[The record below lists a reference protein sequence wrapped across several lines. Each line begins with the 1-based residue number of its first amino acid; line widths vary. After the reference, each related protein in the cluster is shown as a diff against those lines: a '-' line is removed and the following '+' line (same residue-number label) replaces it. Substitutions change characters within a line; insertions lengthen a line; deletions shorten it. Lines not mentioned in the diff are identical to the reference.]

1 MEDINQ
7 KDNAKEE
14 IQEALSILLKEKRYE
29 DIHVKD
35 ICEKAGINRST
46 FYDYFQGIDDLMNT
60 VEEKLTEQLFSIFT
74 SKSYYT
80 QDDFIHYFRF
90 VEANQN
96 LYLAYIE
103 NHFEFKKTKISLV
116 NHIQKGSSQKGMN
129 QNLESIYHQIFFC
142 GGILSITNRWIIR
155 GKKETPEQMA
165 EILENEWGS
174 ALFQT
179 L

>member
-1 MEDINQ
+1 MILRPVSDKSAKSDEKSK
-7 KDNAKEE
+7 KDLTRGH
-14 IQEALSILLKEKRYE
+14 II
-29 DIHVKD
+29 
-35 ICEKAGINRST
+35 
-46 FYDYFQGIDDLMNT
+46 T
-60 VEEKLTEQLFSIFT
+60 V
-74 SKSYYT
+74 
-80 QDDFIHYFRF
+80 
-90 VEANQN
+90 
-96 LYLAYIE
+96 YIE